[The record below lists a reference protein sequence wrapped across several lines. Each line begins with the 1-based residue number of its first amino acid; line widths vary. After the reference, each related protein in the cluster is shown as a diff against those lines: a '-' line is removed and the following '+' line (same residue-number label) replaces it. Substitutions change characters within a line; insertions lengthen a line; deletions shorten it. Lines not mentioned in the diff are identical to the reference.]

1 MKSTDMEQQLVSK
14 LQRMQM
20 VKQEKLLLMD
30 YRN

>member
-1 MKSTDMEQQLVSK
+1 MKSTDMEQQLVYK